1 MGSGRGF
8 NDLQRLDRRIREPL
22 FAAETKWMPVV
33 EDASLL
39 LLLHLEQHAPNPLRI
54 LLVVLSP
61 RAPCWAARF
70 WYKRQQFIEGLG
82 CFFPFGNILFQL
94 VKEFASHVQ
103 SIENVPTMRN
113 RSSAFSHTL
122 REHNLNQAI
131 EPPLFAREFTTES
144 LTEFGFKLL
153 KRWEDRFPITG

>member
-1 MGSGRGF
+1 MESGRGF

-22 FAAETKWMPVV
+22 FAAETKWMRVV

-82 CFFPFGNILFQL
+82 CFFPFGTALGVFTIVVLSRPA
-94 VKEFASHVQ
+94 VKQIFGVGVS
-103 SIENVPTMRN
+103 
-113 RSSAFSHTL
+113 
-122 REHNLNQAI
+122 
-131 EPPLFAREFTTES
+131 EP
-144 LTEFGFKLL
+144 K
-153 KRWEDRFPITG
+153 

>member
-1 MGSGRGF
+1 MSFPPTYTVFIDTRWNSFILDLYSPYLRPQVNQYGTTIGERSQRKISVGSGRGF

-22 FAAETKWMPVV
+22 FAAETKWMRVV

-39 LLLHLEQHAPNPLRI
+39 LLLHLEQHAANPLRI

-103 SIENVPTMRN
+103 SIENVP
-113 RSSAFSHTL
+113 
-122 REHNLNQAI
+122 
-131 EPPLFAREFTTES
+131 
-144 LTEFGFKLL
+144 
-153 KRWEDRFPITG
+153 